1 MDNSQNEKA
10 AIANFLG
17 SIMNKSKEID
27 SGTVVPVSKQNND
40 ALITKVASEI
50 DAKFAS
56 SAPSQV
62 PPQSPPGGVD
72 IAAQMI
78 PYDAPLE
85 SLGIEP
91 VEGVSNVTEPPIQPA
106 DNVQPANNVQPV
118 ANQIDPDQL
127 EFDFT
132 EPNGQTNII
141 LGEINL
147 LNTKLNKLLS
157 MVEELQA
164 VKRPTAKKATK
175 TSTKKV
181 AKKK

>member
-1 MDNSQNEKA
+1 MINMDNLQNEKA

-40 ALITKVASEI
+40 ILISKVASEI

-56 SAPSQV
+56 STPSQM
-62 PPQSPPGGVD
+62 PPQGIPGGVD
-72 IAAQMI
+72 VAAQMI

-91 VEGVSNVTEPPIQPA
+91 AEAVNNSTEPPTPPTP
-106 DNVQPANNVQPV
+106 PANNVQPV

-132 EPNGQTNII
+132 EPNVQTNII
-141 LGEINL
+141 VGEINL
-147 LNTKLNKLLS
+147 LNNKLNRILS

-164 VKRPTAKKATK
+164 VKRPTAKRANKD
-175 TSTKKV
+175 STKKV